1 MIEIDRRIRAKEFM
15 QLLSIGKDK
24 FYNMINTGDIQQP
37 IRLSD
42 KDVFWY
48 SSYVMNKVEE
58 HKPKSDI
65 VPHN

>member
-48 SSYVMNKVEE
+48 ASYVKQKVEE
-58 HKPKSDI
+58 LKDKI
-65 VPHN
+65 VACS

>member
-42 KDVFWY
+42 KDVFGIPRTLRIKLR
-48 SSYVMNKVEE
+48 SISLNL
-58 HKPKSDI
+58 I
-65 VPHN
+65 